1 MNTPMIDTPES
12 HTVDRDYPDRK
23 WLFPKYWYFDLLLI
37 LVIIIGGYFRLVG
50 IRWDESQHLHPDE
63 RFLTMVETDISPVNS
78 ISEYFNTEFSSLN
91 PHNRGHGF
99 YVYGDLPIIFVRYL
113 AEWTGQTGYD
123 QVNVLG
129 RQVSAIFD
137 LFTLL
142 LVYLIGSKLYDKRV
156 GFLASIFFAF
166 SVMQIQ
172 ISHYFAVDTFLCFF
186 TTLAVYFAVLVYSN
200 HISSMNKL
208 DGQDKPAINIFET
221 FYTRWSGIGY
231 WSCTRVGDVIKNQR
245 CTGCH
250 LAACCRLALVCQI
263 TQRRK
268 KILDCSSST
277 EFYAGSD
284 CCFYRFQDLPTLRL

>member
-1 MNTPMIDTPES
+1 MITPMIDNPES
-12 HTVDRDYPDRK
+12 PIVESDYPNKK
-23 WLFPKYWYFDLLLI
+23 WIFPKYWYFDLLLI
-37 LVIIIGGYFRLVG
+37 LVILVGGYFRFVG
-50 IRWDESQHLHPDE
+50 IKWDENQHLHPDE

-99 YVYGDLPIIFVRYL
+99 YVYGDLPIIVVRYL

-123 QVNVLG
+123 QVNILG

-137 LFTLL
+137 LLTLL

-186 TTLAVYFAVLVYSN
+186 TTLAVYFAVLVHSN
-200 HISSMNKL
+200 HFSSKNKN
-208 DGQDKPAINIFET
+208 DGQINPATSVVGTI
-221 FYTRWSGIGY
+221 YKMWSGVGY
-231 WSCTRVGDVIKNQR
+231 FLLFGVALG
-245 CTGCH
+245 
-250 LAACCRLALVCQI
+250 LAI
-263 TQRRK
+263 DRK
-268 KILDCSSST
+268 SVV
-277 EFYAGSD
+277 
-284 CCFYRFQDLPTLRL
+284 

>member
-1 MNTPMIDTPES
+1 MNTPMIEPNETPMIES
-12 HTVDRDYPDRK
+12 DFRENK
-23 WLFPKYWYFDLLLI
+23 WKFPKYWYFDLFLI
-37 LVIIIGGYFRLVG
+37 LVILIGGYFRFVG
-50 IRWDESQHLHPDE
+50 IKWDESQHLHPDE

-78 ISEYFNTEFSSLN
+78 FAEYFNTESSSLN

-99 YVYGDLPIIFVRYL
+99 YVYGDLPIIVVRYI

-137 LFTLL
+137 IFTLL
-142 LVYLIGSKLYDKRV
+142 LVYLIGSKLYDKRI

-200 HISSMNKL
+200 HTSSTNKE
-208 DGQDKPAINIFET
+208 DGQNRPADKH
-221 FYTRWSGIGY
+221 
-231 WSCTRVGDVIKNQR
+231 V
-245 CTGCH
+245 
-250 LAACCRLALVCQI
+250 
-263 TQRRK
+263 
-268 KILDCSSST
+268 
-277 EFYAGSD
+277 
-284 CCFYRFQDLPTLRL
+284 